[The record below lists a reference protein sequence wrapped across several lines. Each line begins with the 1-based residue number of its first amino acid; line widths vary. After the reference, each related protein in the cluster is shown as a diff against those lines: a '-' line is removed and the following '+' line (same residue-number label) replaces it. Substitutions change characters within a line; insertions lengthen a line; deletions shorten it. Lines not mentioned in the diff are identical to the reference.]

1 MIGTLG
7 RGDVLSERKTT
18 VQQRRAGQATAGG
31 TSGSQRAVDPLSNL
45 QLSDSLSDPL
55 TGDAGGEAVQM
66 ISAQEALADT
76 DLLHMTLLTDFGYRA
91 PSNGRLDPQ
100 LAAFTAAMIQY
111 ESADFGS
118 AATRLPTEVNRL
130 VDDVRPTIVDVD
142 QFTGYHAYEI
152 TFGPLWNDV
161 GQLPALAQVLDQS
174 KIDAIRQDLTSEYN
188 PNRDA
193 MKALVDGVLG
203 EARGAATEAGA
214 PPAAG
219 AVAGPAGR
227 RVASGA
233 FTPWAF
239 VGTASQVWEMAGN
252 MREQMIMAQWSAG
265 RGDGL
270 RSTIHDRVQREVD
283 ANCLVMDPGMADF
296 MENYM
301 GMELPEQV
309 MRDSSNSHAMA
320 GWFRMQVEQRLR
332 AMGHAPRRQA
342 VMTADD

>member
-1 MIGTLG
+1 
-7 RGDVLSERKTT
+7 
-18 VQQRRAGQATAGG
+18 
-31 TSGSQRAVDPLSNL
+31 
-45 QLSDSLSDPL
+45 
-55 TGDAGGEAVQM
+55 M
-66 ISAQEALADT
+66 ISAQEALADA
-76 DLLHMTLLTDFGYRA
+76 DLMEMTLLTDFGYRA

-161 GQLPALAQVLDQS
+161 SQLPALAQVLDQA

-193 MKALVDGVLG
+193 MRTLVDGVLG
-203 EARGAATEAGA
+203 EAQGTATEAGGTR
-214 PPAAG
+214 AAG
-219 AVAGPAGR
+219 AVAGQAGR

-233 FTPWAF
+233 FTAWAY
-239 VGTASQVWEMAGN
+239 VGVASQVWEMAGN

-309 MRDSSNSHAMA
+309 LRDSSSSHALA
-320 GWFRMQVEQRLR
+320 GWFRMQVEQRLM
-332 AMGHAPRRQA
+332 ALGHAPRRQA